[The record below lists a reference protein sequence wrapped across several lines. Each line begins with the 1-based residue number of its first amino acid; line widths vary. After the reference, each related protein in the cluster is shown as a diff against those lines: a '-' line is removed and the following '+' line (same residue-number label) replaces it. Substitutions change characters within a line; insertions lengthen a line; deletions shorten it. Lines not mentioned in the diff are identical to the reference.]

1 MSNLE
6 LWPLTHSFR
15 IIMQGD
21 WNNNAFPVP
30 VVWRWALITIE
41 LKTWV
46 FSFTM
51 KWKQKNI
58 SKRLINTFGSKVY
71 IIHSLTNWT
80 SIYPRWPVVLYIT
93 FSSNEKGYEYL
104 QRITVAKQSL
114 LWENEIQTR
123 LFLVDWLSGSKERY
137 WRYNRIQ
144 HKDIVMLF
152 NWYNMIWQSINF
164 WNGKSTPGLIKQN
177 TKYVTTSKDFQ
188 IHLNQMKTWG
198 DELCIQSWHWMIWYM
213 TK

>member
-1 MSNLE
+1 
-6 LWPLTHSFR
+6 
-15 IIMQGD
+15 MQGD

-137 WRYNRIQ
+137 WHYNRIQ

-152 NWYNMIWQSINF
+152 NWYIIWFDKALIFETVNLHLGWLNRIQNMLQPPKIFKYMWIKWKHEEMNCVYNHDIEWSDTWQNKKKI
-164 WNGKSTPGLIKQN
+164 
-177 TKYVTTSKDFQ
+177 
-188 IHLNQMKTWG
+188 
-198 DELCIQSWHWMIWYM
+198 
-213 TK
+213 